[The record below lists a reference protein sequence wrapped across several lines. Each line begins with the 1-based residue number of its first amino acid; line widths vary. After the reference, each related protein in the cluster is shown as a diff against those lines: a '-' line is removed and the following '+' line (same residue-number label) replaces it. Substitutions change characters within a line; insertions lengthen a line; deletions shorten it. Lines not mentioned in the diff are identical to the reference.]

1 MDDRVWLTAPYALRQ
16 HDRDFGHDWNPAN
29 KDSGNQ
35 KRHSMPRTHQKL
47 GGPQREAATNCLSM
61 DMGISWGCLF
71 GPVAHAVTWLN
82 QVGVVTVEGHIDR
95 ACNSDNHCYTEE
107 LVCTLWS
114 GATQVPTVDM
124 VLTWTS

>member
-1 MDDRVWLTAPYALRQ
+1 MWLTAPYALRQ

-71 GPVAHAVTWLN
+71 GPVAHTVMGRTRLVLSQWRATSTAPVT
-82 QVGVVTVEGHIDR
+82 QTTTVTLKSLCAHSG
-95 ACNSDNHCYTEE
+95 
-107 LVCTLWS
+107 LVLLRYP
-114 GATQVPTVDM
+114 Q
-124 VLTWTS
+124 LTWF